1 MITLPM
7 LFLKPVF
14 RGEVVFPAACH
25 EQKVECKSSYL
36 GYCREKKDLC
46 CGREWIICTADAYL
60 DYRTRVMV
68 RILLLFYIPFRKM
81 LGSFSW

>member
-25 EQKVECKSSYL
+25 EQKVECKSSYV
-36 GYCREKKDLC
+36 GYCRENKDLC
-46 CGREWIICTADAYL
+46 CGREWISVL
-60 DYRTRVMV
+60 Q
-68 RILLLFYIPFRKM
+68 M
-81 LGSFSW
+81 LIWTLELE